1 MPKTRDRVTD
11 VGTLARAMHLL
22 RLLATA
28 GRRGLGLTE
37 LAQRTGL
44 PHPSVH
50 RLLQHLMAER
60 MVSQTETTR
69 RYRLGRMAFELGLAA
84 ASMYDLRDAC
94 REPLRDLAEHVG
106 DTVYLTVRSG
116 LEGVCE
122 DRYEGPSPIRVVTLD
137 IGSRRPLGQGAG
149 GLAIL
154 SFLPDG
160 ERESTLEAVVELLAN
175 KGIAAGSNL
184 HHDVAECRA
193 NGFAWIQ
200 DRVSLGVSAV
210 GVPLFNS
217 LDQPIAAISIAAV
230 NSRMTSAMVPA
241 LAETLHVKAR
251 EIRSV
256 LTRRG

>member
-1 MPKTRDRVTD
+1 
-11 VGTLARAMHLL
+11 
-22 RLLATA
+22 
-28 GRRGLGLTE
+28 
-37 LAQRTGL
+37 
-44 PHPSVH
+44 VH
-50 RLLQHLMAER
+50 RLLQHLIAER
-60 MVSQTETTR
+60 MVVQTEATR

-94 REPLRDLAEHVG
+94 RQPLRELAEQVG

-154 SFLPDG
+154 AFLPEA
-160 ERESTLEAVVELLAN
+160 EREPVLEAVVQRLET
-175 KGIAAGSNL
+175 KGIAESARL
-184 HHDVAECRA
+184 RRDVAECRA
-193 NGFAWIQ
+193 KGYAWIQ

-210 GVPLFNS
+210 GVPLFDS

-230 NSRMTSAMVPA
+230 NSRMTPGMVPT

-251 EIRSV
+251 EIRNLLV
-256 LTRRG
+256 DKG